1 VIKIIQKLIINGQE
15 LKFKEKKPVKLNN
28 EFKSHDT
35 GIINPTEISELQGAL
50 QELNN
55 DEIDD
60 RTGLSK
66 IDMRTILHPIEISS
80 ILVIDILV
88 QLEMLP
94 QSILPLTMQKKR
106 LNVSQSGTGRNQHV
120 SIVQGRREHEQMT
133 GSLGV
138 GTRLKNFF
146 GGGE

>member
-1 VIKIIQKLIINGQE
+1 MKNTLIINGHE
-15 LKFKEKKPVKLNN
+15 LKFKETKDKHIKLHQFHQQ
-28 EFKSHDT
+28 EK

-55 DEIDD
+55 DEIDE

-94 QSILPLTMQKKR
+94 PSVLPLTMQKKR
-106 LNVSQSGTGRNQHV
+106 LNVSQGGIGRKQHV
-120 SIVQGRREHEQMT
+120 DIVQGRREHEQMT
-133 GSLGV
+133 GNMGI
-138 GTRLKNFF
+138 GTRIRNFF
-146 GGGE
+146 GGGET